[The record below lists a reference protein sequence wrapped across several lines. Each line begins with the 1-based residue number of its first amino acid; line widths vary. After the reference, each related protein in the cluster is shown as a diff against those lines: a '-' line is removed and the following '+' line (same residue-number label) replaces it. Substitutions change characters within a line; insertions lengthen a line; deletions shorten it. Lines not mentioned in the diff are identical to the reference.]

1 MAECLI
7 EEVAMVLYP
16 ERAKKVIAEIVKGRL
31 QRRRV
36 TLVCMNCSRA
46 MLRRVSELLPRP
58 ACPRCRSSMLALC
71 NDAERCEKLLK
82 RKRLSKDDRKEIER
96 MRLCADLVRVF
107 GREAVIALSAHGI
120 GESTAARI
128 LGKRRQTEE
137 EFYMD
142 IVDAEINY
150 ERTHHFWQ

>member
-1 MAECLI
+1 
-7 EEVAMVLYP
+7 
-16 ERAKKVIAEIVKGRL
+16 
-31 QRRRV
+31 
-36 TLVCMNCSRA
+36 
-46 MLRRVSELLPRP
+46 
-58 ACPRCRSSMLALC
+58 MLALC
-71 NDAERCEKLLK
+71 NDAERCDKLLK
-82 RKRLSKDDRKEIER
+82 RKRLSKDDRKEIEK
-96 MRLCADLVRVF
+96 MHLCADLVRVF

-150 ERTHHFWQ
+150 ERTHRFWQ